1 MARSWR
7 DSKNEPV
14 DDAFSPYGYG
24 GWLQFEGPPL
34 TESEDLWG
42 VLSQLQDWAKSKGIV
57 CCVLRLHPLLPQTI
71 AFEKL
76 MAREKNQDI
85 FVTPG
90 SVTCAV
96 NLSQWD
102 EGGALK
108 SSS

>member
-42 VLSQLQDWAKSKGIV
+42 ILSQLQDWAKSKGIV
-57 CCVLRLHPLLPQTI
+57 CCVLRLHPL
-71 AFEKL
+71 FSRNKE
-76 MAREKNQDI
+76 
-85 FVTPG
+85 V
-90 SVTCAV
+90 S
-96 NLSQWD
+96 
-102 EGGALK
+102 GALYGFKIK
-108 SSS
+108 SIYLSIKQ